1 MTPSKAQKTAAKIMD
16 SATELFTQRGFF
28 NVSIKEIAV
37 ASGTNSAL
45 ISYYFGGKTELY
57 AAIIMQQAEKIT
69 NLQKTVMADFPTA
82 LGRIFNYIIGIKDI
96 QSQSTSHATLLYREL
111 TTPSGLCNEVITSRL
126 EVIHNFTVEQIKI
139 AIKEKTI
146 KASVEPSY
154 SAFILEGIIVLTF
167 LTREQLHL
175 LNPDKK
181 VTDSV
186 IQDVVEYY
194 FKPLLTGKEKISH
207 GKN

>member
-1 MTPSKAQKTAAKIMD
+1 MTQTKAQKTAAKIID

-28 NVSIKEIAV
+28 NVSIKEIAT

-57 AAIIMQQAEKIT
+57 SAIIMQQAEKIT

-82 LGRIFNYIIGIKDI
+82 LGRIFNYIIGIKNI
-96 QSQSTSHATLLYREL
+96 QSQTTSHATLLYREL
-111 TTPSGLCNEVITSRL
+111 TTPSGLCNELINARL
-126 EVIHNFTVEQIKI
+126 EAIHNFTVEQIQA
-139 AIKEKTI
+139 AIKEKSI
-146 KASVEPSY
+146 KPSVEPSY

-175 LNPDKK
+175 LTPDKE
-181 VTDSV
+181 VNDSV

-194 FKPLLTGKEKISH
+194 FNPLLTGKEKISH
-207 GKN
+207 GQN